1 MRLFSLLVFLSVFG
15 LKAQTDTITIVS
27 YNLLNFPNG
36 RTDCGATNVNLPN
49 RADTLRKILTYVRPD
64 IFVACEIQT
73 EAGADSILTRSL
85 NVFGA
90 TNYIQAEFDPN
101 NTDASLNNS
110 MYYNSE
116 KLTLQWQ
123 DVIETSPR
131 NIDHYVLYVNDPNLG
146 VLFDTTFIEVYM
158 CHLKAGSGSQEQADR
173 DLQTEILM
181 DYIATRPQDRNHF
194 VCGDLNVYTSNE
206 ACYQNLITGPL
217 ALKDPINKPG
227 NWNNNGTFANIHTQ
241 SPRTSGSYD
250 CGSTGGLDDRF
261 DQILVS
267 NNVMTGSDSLKYLTN
282 SYKAIGNDGNHFNSN
297 LLASP
302 ANAQY
307 PDSIVRALFYMSD
320 HLPVALKAVITYPTS
335 NGLALYPVVEN
346 VDCNGESNGSAT
358 IVANAG
364 QAPYTYQWDLNA
376 GNQTTATA
384 TGLVSGSYCVIVTD
398 NLGEEDEYC
407 VYVNEP
413 APIITTIFRQ
423 PDTGSCNGEAHL
435 LLSGGT
441 APYTISWNDPMFQT
455 GQSAYDLCEGAYI
468 ASITDANGC
477 SIDLPVIIEEL
488 VGLIDNEKNEI
499 KISPLPFSDFVIIS
513 ADQIIDS
520 KAITIY
526 TSIGTRVKLNI
537 LESTENAL
545 KLDTSTLEK
554 GTYFLSIKAKDG
566 TVIRKLVK

>member
-1 MRLFSLLVFLSVFG
+1 MRSLLLIFIFQVSFLS
-15 LKAQTDTITIVS
+15 AQTDTITIVS

-36 RTDCGATNVNLPN
+36 RNDCGTSNINLPN
-49 RADTLRKILTYVRPD
+49 RADTLRKILGYVKPD

-85 NVFGA
+85 NVYGVLHYA
-90 TNYIQAEFDPN
+90 QAEFDLT

-110 MYYNSE
+110 LYYNTE

-146 VLFDTTFIEVYM
+146 VLYDTTFIEIYM
-158 CHLKAGSGSQEQADR
+158 CHLKAGSGAQEQADR
-173 DLQTEILM
+173 EQQTEQLM
-181 DYIATRPQDRNHF
+181 AYIATRPQDRNHF

-206 ACYQNLITGPL
+206 ACYQNLITGSY

-227 NWNNNGTFANIHTQ
+227 NWNNNSTFANIHTQ

-267 NNVMTGSDSLKYLTN
+267 SNVMTGSDSLKYLPN

-302 ANAQY
+302 VNSQY

-320 HLPVALKAVITYPTS
+320 HLPVAMKAVVTYPTS
-335 NGLALYPVVEN
+335 NGLALYPIVDH
-346 VDCNGESNGSAT
+346 VDCFGENNGTAS

-364 QAPYTYQWDLNA
+364 QPPYSYLWDSNA

-384 TGLVSGSYCVIVTD
+384 TGLSSGSYCVVVTD
-398 NLGEEDEYC
+398 AIGEEDDYC
-407 VYVNEP
+407 VYVNQP
-413 APIITTIFRQ
+413 DAITTTVFRQ
-423 PDTGSCNGEAHL
+423 PDTGSCNGQAHL
-435 LLSGGT
+435 LISGGT
-441 APYTISWNDPMFQT
+441 APYLISWNDPQNQS
-455 GQSAYDLCEGAYI
+455 GQSAYNLCEGAYT
-468 ASITDANGC
+468 AVVTDANGC
-477 SIDLPVIIEEL
+477 EVEVAVIIDEL
-488 VGLIDNEKNEI
+488 LGLIDTETIGVEVYPVPFTEEI
-499 KISPLPFSDFVIIS
+499 KIRSNQTLDPDMLKMYSALGVEMKVNIQQINEKVIVINTS
-513 ADQIIDS
+513 AI
-520 KAITIY
+520 AP
-526 TSIGTRVKLNI
+526 
-537 LESTENAL
+537 
-545 KLDTSTLEK
+545 
-554 GTYFLSIKAKDG
+554 GTYFITLNTNKGQLTVK
-566 TVIRKLVK
+566 TVI